1 MGGESMKQWVNG
13 EFIDIPENNE
23 LTTEQDEPI
32 VFENKQKLNEYI
44 ENFIVEFLTE
54 GDGNDNGSN

>member
-1 MGGESMKQWVNG
+1 MKQWVNG

-23 LTTEQDEPI
+23 LTTQQDEPI
-32 VFENKQKLNEYI
+32 IFENKQELNEYI

-54 GDGNDNGSN
+54 GDTK

>member
-1 MGGESMKQWVNG
+1 MKQWVNG

>member
-1 MGGESMKQWVNG
+1 MKQWVNG

-23 LTTEQDEPI
+23 LTTQQDEPI
-32 VFENKQKLNEYI
+32 IFENKQELNEYI

-54 GDGNDNGSN
+54 GDNDDSRSN